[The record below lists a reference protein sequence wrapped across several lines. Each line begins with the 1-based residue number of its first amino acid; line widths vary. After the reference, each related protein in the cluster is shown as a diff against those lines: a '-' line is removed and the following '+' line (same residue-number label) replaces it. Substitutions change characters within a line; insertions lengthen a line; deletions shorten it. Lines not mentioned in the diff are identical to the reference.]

1 MHRENGVGERKG
13 RAKRKGGGVEGE
25 RENEKEAERDRQLE
39 RDCQRERQDRERRTG
54 TKTERW
60 YDGQGLTAAEL
71 IRAVRAV
78 GLLITLVARW
88 DAGAVTEAHKLLWGT
103 RVTWTSGGWNT
114 RKR

>member
-1 MHRENGVGERKG
+1 MDGQFCTVS
-13 RAKRKGGGVEGE
+13 
-25 RENEKEAERDRQLE
+25 
-39 RDCQRERQDRERRTG
+39 QRETGQRKTDRDKDRER
-54 TKTERW
+54 W
-60 YDGQGLTAAEL
+60 YGGQGLTAAEL

-114 RKR
+114 RRDRK